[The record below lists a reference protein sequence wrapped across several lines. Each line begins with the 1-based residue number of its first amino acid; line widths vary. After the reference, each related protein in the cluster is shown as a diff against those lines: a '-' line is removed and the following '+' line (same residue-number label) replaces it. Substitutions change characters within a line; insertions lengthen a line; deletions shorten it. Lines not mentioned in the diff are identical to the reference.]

1 MTKTQRISGKIIK
14 LEPEFGNG
22 GVGFIIDPKGTTY
35 FFHCR
40 DVLGKKF
47 HALALNNIVEFTPI
61 AARSAMRAGAQAKNI
76 KVLAPPSEQ
85 AHLKMA
91 VLQN

>member
-40 DVLGKKF
+40 DVLGRKF
-47 HALALNNIVEFTPI
+47 HALALNNVVEFTPI
-61 AARSAMRAGAQAKNI
+61 AARSAMRAGAQARNI
-76 KVLAPPSEQ
+76 KLLVLPPEQ
-85 AHLKMA
+85 AA
-91 VLQN
+91 